1 MLAQVVNG
9 FGGFCRD
16 NWVDVI
22 KVMRQSEVVD
32 DNTNARLLS
41 VDKIH
46 KHWRESFLKSVRQ
59 KKGVHTVKKQKSGR
73 AIGEITASGLRNAI
87 EVAKTTSVTRI
98 IVLDDKV
105 FGQVIHSLLS
115 R

>member
-1 MLAQVVNG
+1 MIIPMQGSYLLIRYTRIGENRFSNQYDKKNG
-9 FGGFCRD
+9 
-16 NWVDVI
+16 I
-22 KVMRQSEVVD
+22 
-32 DNTNARLLS
+32 
-41 VDKIH
+41 
-46 KHWRESFLKSVRQ
+46 
-59 KKGVHTVKKQKSGR
+59 HTVKKQKSGR

-105 FGQVIHSLLS
+105 LG

>member
-1 MLAQVVNG
+1 VLAQVVNG

-46 KHWRESFLKSVRQ
+46 KKWRESFLQSVRY
-59 KKGVHTVKKQKSGR
+59 KFGIHTVKRKEK
-73 AIGEITASGLRNAI
+73 EWPL
-87 EVAKTTSVTRI
+87 VKLLH
-98 IVLDDKV
+98 LDY
-105 FGQVIHSLLS
+105 
-115 R
+115 